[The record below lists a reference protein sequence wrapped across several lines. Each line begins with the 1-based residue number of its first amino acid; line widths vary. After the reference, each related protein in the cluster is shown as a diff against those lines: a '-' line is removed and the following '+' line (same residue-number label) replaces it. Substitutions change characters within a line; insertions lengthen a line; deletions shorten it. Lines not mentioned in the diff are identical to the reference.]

1 MIKYNPTLIGVAIC
15 TLASSAFAQQ
25 TTLTIGTVN
34 NGDMVR
40 MEALASAYEDA
51 NLNIQLDFV
60 VLEENVLRQRLTTD
74 IAAGSGQFDIMTIGS
89 YEAPIWGGNGWLV
102 EMGNLPASYDV
113 DDLFPSIREALS
125 HEGTLY
131 ALPFYGESSM
141 TYYRTDLFDQA
152 GLTMPEQPTW
162 HQVRDFAEAL
172 HDPGNNQYGICLRG
186 LAGWGQNMAI
196 ISTIV
201 NAHGGQ
207 WFDMDWEPQL
217 TSQPWRDA
225 IEFYV
230 DLVRSYGPPG
240 ASSNGFNENLALFN
254 SGNCAMWVDATVAGA
269 FVTDTSE
276 SRVHDRVSFA
286 AAPSQVTE
294 KGSGW
299 LWAWSLAIP
308 SSSNNA
314 EEAKKFIAWATSKEY
329 SDLVAQEHGIA
340 AIPPGTRISTYENAE
355 YLAAAP
361 FAEMTLK
368 QMEKADPSDSTL
380 DPSPYTGVQFV
391 AIPRFQ
397 AFATVVGQQLSG
409 ALAGSTTVDQA
420 LNNSQQLVR
429 REMVRGG
436 YID

>member
-1 MIKYNPTLIGVAIC
+1 MIKFSPALIGATIC
-15 TLASSAFAQQ
+15 ALSTGVIAQQ

-40 MEALASAYEDA
+40 MEALSKVYEEA
-51 NLNIQLDFV
+51 NPNIRLDFV

-74 IAAGSGQFDIMTIGS
+74 IASGSGQFDVMTIGS
-89 YEAPIWGGNGWLV
+89 YETPIWGSNGWLTA
-102 EMGNLPASYDV
+102 MNALPESYDV
-113 DDLFPSIREALS
+113 DDLFPSIRDSLS
-125 HEGTLY
+125 HNGTLF

-141 TYYRTDLFDQA
+141 TFYRTDLFESA

-172 HDPGNNQYGICLRG
+172 HDPSNNQYGICLRG
-186 LAGWGQNMAI
+186 LAGWGQNMAV

-217 TSQPWRDA
+217 TSPAWREA
-225 IEFYV
+225 IGFYV

-269 FVTDTSE
+269 FVTDTAE
-276 SRVHDRVSFA
+276 SRVHDNVGFA

-299 LWAWSLAIP
+299 LWAWALAIP
-308 SSSNNA
+308 SSSNNV
-314 EEAKKFIAWATSKEY
+314 EEAMDFVAWATSKEY
-329 SDLVAQEHGIA
+329 SALVAEHHGIA
-340 AIPPGTRISTYENAE
+340 AIPPGTRTSTYENAE
-355 YLAAAP
+355 YMAAAP

-368 QMEKADPSDSTL
+368 QMAKADPTDQTL
-380 DPSPYTGVQFV
+380 EPSPYTGVQFV

-409 ALAGSTTVDQA
+409 ALAGSMTVDQA